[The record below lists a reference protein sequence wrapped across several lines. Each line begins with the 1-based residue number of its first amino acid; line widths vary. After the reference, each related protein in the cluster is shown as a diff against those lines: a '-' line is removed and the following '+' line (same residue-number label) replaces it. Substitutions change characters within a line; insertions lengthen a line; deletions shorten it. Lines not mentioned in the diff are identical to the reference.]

1 VELVTHTW
9 LPQVKQLGIPSSA
22 AFDFALFLADQSDV
36 RDWNIQGL
44 PADDFSTENGVVV
57 TRGRRWQGLT
67 DVARH
72 VIEWRSTKDARI
84 QQACRNVDDVA
95 SNVCQAL
102 AVGRC

>member
-1 VELVTHTW
+1 MPGRPCHVELVTHTW

-57 TRGRRWQGLT
+57 TRGQGFTLVHFSAQCEDILRDT
-67 DVARH
+67 MA
-72 VIEWRSTKDARI
+72 A
-84 QQACRNVDDVA
+84 
-95 SNVCQAL
+95 
-102 AVGRC
+102 